1 MGERGTSPDG
11 LSGPKPSCS
20 KVPLQSHR
28 PDQEPGALT
37 RLVVLTIGGIA
48 CSRKPG
54 IERRPDR
61 WPSSGTVDSDVV
73 SRHENPGRMTKGTSR
88 GYAAGAVSGQPAVE
102 VLARAP
108 WHSISSRASVPP
120 QTLSTRARTVSAS
133 RSNDSLGSLR
143 TTESSPYI
151 ARRPAKRVAGMDL
164 SRKLE
169 TWHRCGES
177 LLFAGIVMPFDLA
190 FVGPVS

>member
-28 PDQEPGALT
+28 PDQEPAALT

-133 RSNDSLGSLR
+133 RNDSLGSLR

-151 ARRPAKRVAGMDL
+151 RSASSKTGRGNGSVTQVGNVAPN
-164 SRKLE
+164 R
-169 TWHRCGES
+169 
-177 LLFAGIVMPFDLA
+177 
-190 FVGPVS
+190 